1 MIFWLFFGK
10 NSPTKV
16 YRSDKNEFQA
26 KRLISNNLFPYLIW
40 KKLWNLKLFTY
51 SPGFHELSMNSS
63 KDWLTNKVDRNKGQ
77 GQSYLRDSWFLNLV
91 HGLVA
96 QPMDLK
102 SILTFWFF
110 KTYFSLMKH
119 RSSQNLTLQTC
130 FELKMNENILGAG
143 IFEASNSDGP
153 IVPNK
158 LDLSIFDFLI
168 FYLLK

>member
-1 MIFWLFFGK
+1 
-10 NSPTKV
+10 
-16 YRSDKNEFQA
+16 
-26 KRLISNNLFPYLIW
+26 
-40 KKLWNLKLFTY
+40 
-51 SPGFHELSMNSS
+51 
-63 KDWLTNKVDRNKGQ
+63 
-77 GQSYLRDSWFLNLV
+77 
-91 HGLVA
+91 
-96 QPMDLK
+96 
-102 SILTFWFF
+102 
-110 KTYFSLMKH
+110 MKH